1 MRRVGQEGED
11 LVALARA
18 KSPADREK
26 LMLGMASLCEGAETN
41 GMLNSEAVQSMVT
54 DIFMAL
60 VVEAERDIRARLAKK
75 IAPATWA
82 PKALVNVLALDDI
95 EIARPIIAS
104 SPVLGDA
111 ELIRLLVEATIE
123 HQIEVARRPRL
134 SPLVVDAILSQNEPA
149 VLTALACNESAEIT
163 PLGMARLVEASR
175 RIAALRSPL
184 ARHPGMT
191 NDLAARLYIWVGQSL
206 RSAIVSRFKVDQAL
220 LDKALSDAVVE
231 AHDNSEDESQRAVVI
246 ERAGD
251 REEMERRLIEK
262 LHGAGQLRSGY
273 LLRALR
279 EHRLSLF
286 ETALA
291 RLGGYT
297 VEQVRLATACDRPE
311 LLALACASIG
321 VDRSAF
327 NTILAL
333 VRELNGG
340 LPGGGADAARRATYA
355 FGSHHRSVAA
365 TAFRHAVT
373 AA

>member
-1 MRRVGQEGED
+1 VGQEGED

-26 LMLGMASLCEGAETN
+26 LMLGLAGLCEGAETN
-41 GMLNSEAVQSMVT
+41 GMLNSDAVESMVT

-75 IAPATWA
+75 IASVKWA
-82 PKALVNVLALDDI
+82 PKALINVLALDEI
-95 EIARPIIAS
+95 EIARPIIAA

-111 ELIRLLVEATIE
+111 DLIRLLVEATIE
-123 HQIEVARRPRL
+123 HQIEVARRPSL

-149 VLTALACNESAEIT
+149 VLTALACNETAEVT

-191 NDLAARLYIWVGQSL
+191 PDLAARLYIWVGQSL
-206 RSAIVSRFKVDQAL
+206 RSAIVSRFKVDQEA
-220 LDKALSDAVVE
+220 LDKALAEAVVE
-231 AHDNSEDESQRAVVI
+231 AHDNPAEEGQRAVVI
-246 ERAGD
+246 ERDGD

-286 ETALA
+286 EAALA
-291 RLGGYT
+291 KLGGYT
-297 VEQVRLATACDRPE
+297 LDQVRMATNCDRPE
-311 LLALACASIG
+311 LMALACASIG
-321 VDRSAF
+321 VDKSAF
-327 NTILAL
+327 ATILAL

-340 LPGGGADAARRATYA
+340 RPGGGLDGARQANYA
-355 FGSHHRSVAA
+355 FGPHHKSVAA